1 MAFMTINYKSPTIG
15 MNQSFTA
22 IVPEDD
28 SFFKQHE
35 PVKPLKM
42 LLLLHGLSSDATSYM
57 RLTSIE
63 RYAEAHQLAVIMP
76 NADHSGYANMAFGHS
91 YYDYILEIY
100 NYAHQVLPVSKKR
113 EDNFIAGHSMG
124 GYGTMKFALTQ
135 GRLFSKAS
143 PLSAVFQAQGLMQLD
158 YPDFAPKAITGED
171 TNIKDTELDTYY
183 LVDEAVEKGLT
194 IPKLLIQCG
203 TEDFLYE
210 DNQQFMTY
218 LDDKGID
225 YQYEEGPG
233 EHDYAFWDKAIKRT
247 IEWLVEE

>member
-57 RLTSIE
+57 RFTSIE

-124 GYGTMKFALTQ
+124 VWNNKIRFN
-135 GRLFSKAS
+135 SK
-143 PLSAVFQAQGLMQLD
+143 PFI
-158 YPDFAPKAITGED
+158 F
-171 TNIKDTELDTYY
+171 
-183 LVDEAVEKGLT
+183 
-194 IPKLLIQCG
+194 
-203 TEDFLYE
+203 
-210 DNQQFMTY
+210 
-218 LDDKGID
+218 
-225 YQYEEGPG
+225 
-233 EHDYAFWDKAIKRT
+233 
-247 IEWLVEE
+247 